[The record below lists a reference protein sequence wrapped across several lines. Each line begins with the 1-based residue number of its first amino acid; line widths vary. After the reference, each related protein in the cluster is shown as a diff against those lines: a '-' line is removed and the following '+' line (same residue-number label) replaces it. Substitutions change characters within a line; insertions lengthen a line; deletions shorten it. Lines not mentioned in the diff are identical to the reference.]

1 MLQVFCAVCNKNKWR
16 LSNMF
21 SETPSLIVT
30 TPMIRPST
38 VFIIEPPARI
48 HARAV
53 HPLWELML
61 GLIKK
66 LGLVVVSGI
75 KRLHYVAKLNMQTH
89 HVESGRKEC
98 ELSPLKTTQSYSG
111 RGIFFISM
119 SPFLP
124 MNK

>member
-1 MLQVFCAVCNKNKWR
+1 
-16 LSNMF
+16 MF

-98 ELSPLKTTQSYSG
+98 ELSPLKTTQSYSR
-111 RGIFFISM
+111 RGL
-119 SPFLP
+119 FLSRCP
-124 MNK
+124 HSYP